1 MNLIIFYPRIKINR
15 PARRSTPTAWLRTR
29 LSGLIRR
36 YSPNYYLRIETG
48 GQVRRFGSNSH
59 LKWLLGWKHFNSKI
73 LTPLFWIKNMLIIG
87 LSLSLTGTLLLWLLE
102 PHTLPL
108 NQVQIEGNLINIDP
122 QDLRAI
128 VARITK
134 GGLLSLDV
142 AAVRRV
148 LLSVPWIQD
157 VRIYRRWPDT
167 LLIQI
172 QEREAVAYWY
182 DKAMVDSKGYLFVVP
197 TRWLKN
203 RPVRDKVGSYLPRFK
218 GPTGS
223 VKSILQ
229 HYYSL
234 KQLIQSA
241 GLKIRELGYDSRQ
254 AWHLILNHGL
264 HLQLGRGNIELR
276 VQRFLQV
283 YQHMMIPSASL
294 GAKAAIISPLGQLLP
309 SEDNLI
315 TQIDLRYTN
324 GIAVRKTLAE

>member
-1 MNLIIFYPRIKINR
+1 
-15 PARRSTPTAWLRTR
+15 
-29 LSGLIRR
+29 
-36 YSPNYYLRIETG
+36 
-48 GQVRRFGSNSH
+48 
-59 LKWLLGWKHFNSKI
+59 
-73 LTPLFWIKNMLIIG
+73 MLIIG

-108 NQVQIEGNLINIDP
+108 TQVQIEGNLINIDP
-122 QDLRAI
+122 QDLQAI

-148 LLSVPWIQD
+148 LLSVPWIQA

-182 DKAMVDSKGYLFVVP
+182 DKAIVDSKGYLFVVP

-203 RPVRDKVGSYLPRFK
+203 KPRDKAGSYLPRFK

-223 VKSILQ
+223 AKRILQ

-241 GLKIRELGYDSRQ
+241 GLKIIEFSYDSRQ
-254 AWHLILNHGL
+254 AWHLLLNHGL

-283 YQHMMIPSASL
+283 YQHIMTPSASL
-294 GAKAAIISPLGQLLP
+294 SATAATILPLGQLP
-309 SEDNLI
+309 REDNLI
-315 TQIDLRYTN
+315 TQVDLRYTN
-324 GIAVRKTLAE
+324 GIAVRTTLAE